1 MQKEAPK
8 KAFNLS
14 HERFVLEVDP
24 SQRFIKGLAELTIQP
39 LSKLSNIRINCRQC
53 SIEKIFVNDES
64 VEYDY
69 VDSISNLTLGS
80 NTTIAHHQVY
90 KSRYLNAL
98 RDANEGELNVKIPSH
113 SIQQIE
119 TNNKPS
125 ETEPP
130 PPPPP
135 PPPAGIAADTPTEPI
150 EPTFRPLIIRIQYT
164 LEDPRNGVV
173 FVQKDNEIAPYRSNH
188 VYTVHQPLPGATRAW
203 LPCIDRIS
211 ERCTWDMEF
220 IVPRKEDGASVPEYD
235 GEGAFDEVEGMMVVC
250 SGDVVEQVIH
260 PTDTSKKI
268 VHYSLSVPT
277 PAPFIGF
284 AIGPFEMIKLS
295 PSQLQEEVMTAADL
309 DESQQQSL
317 MAEINMMSNIYAFA
331 LPGLDEELSVTCN
344 FLMHAMHFYTQEYGS
359 YPFSDYK
366 LVFVEDAWSDTASC
380 ASLAICS
387 SRLLHPADVIDQIY
401 HTRRELSQ
409 ALARQWFGIYI
420 VQKSWPDTWLV
431 RGLANLMGSLFIKRH
446 LGNNEYRLRLK
457 KDMELCCMLDV
468 NRPPLYNPALP
479 YPLDP
484 EDLDFIE
491 LKSPLVIYMLDKRMC
506 KGGGTLGLSRVLP
519 KILVSA
525 MSGELSQNAIS
536 THYFLRI
543 CRKISGFDTKVF
555 AEQWIYRSGCPRF
568 AFSFHFNRKKMV
580 VEIFMRQE
588 NTNTPLLQSQEHISL
603 GGPDSITS
611 NYYELMSPIF
621 TGNLTVR
628 IHEADGTP
636 YEHILDIQS
645 MENKFEVQFN
655 TKYKRIRRN
664 TKRFLAKQ
672 AAAAAAVA
680 EEEQENEEGG
690 DGTTVLGIIPS
701 LGLGMPVFEDPKQK
715 ADWRIV
721 EWGQDE
727 EDTSGAASAM
737 FDWIRLDAEFEWL
750 CICDFKQPDYMWA
763 AQLTKD
769 RDVVAQ
775 HEAIDALKH
784 MPSSPTSTSLLR
796 AALDP
801 KCFYKIRMEA
811 AYGLAACARPS
822 LNWVGL
828 HQLNKMFQKRFCFPV
843 SSLSRREIDPDEED
857 LPLTNSIP
865 KPNNFSNLSD
875 YFLQKASVVAFSQIR
890 DDRGLTPVRIRQF
903 LLDLLKYND
912 NIGNEFSDCYYVA
925 TLISSLGDALIPS
938 SDKPD
943 ALQHDSFE
951 GQQVTAA
958 AKAEIE
964 RFRTLDYVIP
974 TYHNT
979 VTVTCLRTL
988 TKLMLKELM
997 PVNLSMFMQYT
1008 RYGNFL
1014 EVRLAAFD
1022 SLFIL
1027 CGLSDP
1033 TLNHYFLSVI
1043 KEDPCVYVC
1052 HYVARAMLAWLGLAV
1067 RENAGASN
1075 AFPVRAT
1082 EDFSEEDGRIIVDD
1096 DTSSLSKTPQQEFQ
1110 ASIEN
1115 LRKRFENDTVLQ
1127 QSLWDLLNSSENAKL
1142 DHCIRKY
1149 LLQFC
1154 EYMFKPIDVGLKVT
1168 IRVPTLPSAQESKES
1183 VSEPSTP
1190 TTIRLNKPKQK
1201 SEDKQKTHKKPTNIY
1216 IKTEALS
1223 KQMEED
1229 EDEAVNVVSSPES
1242 VDQLID
1248 IDEPTSDKPAEP
1260 VTTVV
1265 APLSR
1270 HRSPSPPPAPVKERL
1285 PLPAPSLEDK
1295 KPSESKSIKLMPP
1308 TSSTSAHKVV
1318 PSTSPAESTA
1328 APATAS
1334 IKHKHK
1340 KLEESDESK
1349 KERKIKIRHEKSS
1362 KSGSSK
1368 PHKIPKMP
1376 TVNNS
1381 PVETAPEPSIS
1392 NSTSVEKPKPK
1403 SLTLTTHASSP
1414 SQTPSTTVVEK
1425 PKSKPKAHV
1434 PMTTP
1439 SVNKSSPVTVADSNS
1454 NNNPPHAVSNIS
1466 NGTKPK
1472 TSSIGATTPSYS
1484 VDPSM
1489 NETNRRKA
1497 ERVLKKLC
1505 AHQASQPFLD
1515 PVDAVGL
1522 NIPQYYEVIKRPMH
1536 LNAIRKNF
1544 QESKYKD
1551 IWQMENDVRQI
1562 FWNCYSF
1569 NDHES
1574 WVAKQCQALEAFFN
1588 QIWSAEFAHPNAL
1601 KGEDKRIAQKVVNKL
1616 TLHDA
1621 AALFNEPVDLES
1633 LPDYA
1638 TIVKHPMD
1646 LRTIWEHLE
1655 SGKYTSLKSLDQD
1668 IRLVFKNC
1676 FAYNA
1681 PGTFGSDQGKKLEKY
1696 YQNISREMR
1705 ARISHA
1711 APATPSASSSTPAGT
1726 TVSVAG
1732 PTVHTSSAPKRPS
1745 PQVKSSEEQ
1754 QATPPPPPKKLKAV
1768 HSTEPINDSMDIDPI
1783 VLKSPTAAK
1792 PSVITKPAPS
1802 TKLSSSHKSSPVTK
1816 SPSTNSV
1823 SEPPAKL
1830 HPSLHAKMKSL
1841 LSKVMKKPE
1850 AMGFLEPVDPIALC
1864 VPHYPMIIKK
1874 PMDLGTMMKKLNNG
1888 QYKTVKEFESDM
1900 RLIFTNCYTFNG
1912 FDHLLSQHAK
1922 TLENILNKEGP
1933 ALRRREEELR
1943 NEALTNTTVMHTTSN
1958 GHSNK
1963 PSSNSYHAV
1972 NDNASTLQTNS
1983 PVANLPIPSPTQ
1995 SSTPP
2000 PKVSNNTPPP
2010 NLVELRKYKSVL
2022 DRLRHHPH
2030 YFAFG
2035 APVDVELLQIPTY
2048 HDIIKKPMDFGTIR
2062 KKLDKGKYS
2071 HPEQLLKDAK
2081 QVFIN
2086 CYMFNMPD
2094 DVVTQM
2100 GKELQ
2105 GEFNRLSSARGLR
2118 TIEIDFPNE
2127 VGGLYA
2133 TSMDTD
2139 N

>member
-1 MQKEAPK
+1 ITQ
-8 KAFNLS
+8 
-14 HERFVLEVDP
+14 VL
-24 SQRFIKGLAELTIQP
+24 L
-39 LSKLSNIRINCRQC
+39 
-53 SIEKIFVNDES
+53 NDTP

-69 VDSISNLTLGS
+69 VDAVSDLTLGS

-98 RDANEGELNVKIPSH
+98 RDANEGKYR
-113 SIQQIE
+113 QQSLSLPD
-119 TNNKPS
+119 KPAAES
-125 ETEPP
+125 TEPNY
-130 PPPPP
+130 
-135 PPPAGIAADTPTEPI
+135 EPI
-150 EPTFRPLIIRIQYT
+150 VIQIQYT

-173 FVQKDNEIAPYRSNH
+173 FVQKDNETAPYRHNH
-188 VYTVHQPLPGATRAW
+188 VYTVHQPLPGATRSW
-203 LPCIDRIS
+203 LPCIDKIS

-220 IVPRKEDGASVPEYD
+220 IVPRKEDHSVPEYD
-235 GEGAFDEVEGMMVVC
+235 GEGAFDEVEGMTVVC

-260 PTDTSKKI
+260 PTDASKKI

-331 LPGLDEELSVTCN
+331 LPGLEEELSVTCS
-344 FLMHAMHFYTQEYGS
+344 FLMHVKYGS

-366 LVFVEDAWSDTASC
+366 LVFVEDAWSDTTSC

-387 SRLLHPADVIDQIY
+387 SRLLHPSDVIDQIY
-401 HTRRELSQ
+401 STRRELSQ

-431 RGLANLMGSLFIKRH
+431 RGLANLMGSLFVKRH

-457 KDMELCCMLDV
+457 KDMELCCMLDI

-491 LKSPLVIYMLDKRMC
+491 LKAPLVIYMLDKRMC

-519 KILVSA
+519 KVLVSA
-525 MSGELSQNAIS
+525 MSGELAQNAIS
-536 THYFLRI
+536 THYFLRL
-543 CRKISGFDTKVF
+543 CRKVSGFDTKVF
-555 AEQWIYRSGCPRF
+555 AEQWIYRSGCPKF
-568 AFSFHFNRKKMV
+568 FFSFHFNRKKMV

-588 NTNTPLLQSQEHISL
+588 NTNTQLLASQDHL
-603 GGPDSITS
+603 SIGDNVTA

-680 EEEQENEEGG
+680 EEEQENEEG

-715 ADWRIV
+715 GEWHVV

-796 AALDP
+796 AVLDP

-843 SSLSRREIDPDEED
+843 SSLTQRAMDQDD

-890 DDRGLTPVRIRQF
+890 DDHGLTPVRIRQF

-943 ALQHDSFE
+943 ALHYDSPE

-979 VTVTCLRTL
+979 VTVTCLRTM
-988 TKLMLKELM
+988 TKLMLKGLM

-1008 RYGNFL
+1008 RYGNYL
-1014 EVRLAAFD
+1014 DVRLAALD
-1022 SLFIL
+1022 SLLIL
-1027 CGLSDP
+1027 CGLSDAV
-1033 TLNHYFLSVI
+1033 LNRYLLNII

-1052 HYVARAMLAWLGLAV
+1052 HYVARAMLAWLGLAI
-1067 RENAGASN
+1067 RENSSVVTV
-1075 AFPVRAT
+1075 PTRAM
-1082 EDFSEEDGRIIVDD
+1082 EDFSEEDGRIVVDD
-1096 DTSSLSKTPQQEFQ
+1096 DIGPLKKTPQQEFQ

-1115 LRKRFENDTVLQ
+1115 LRKRFENNTAFQ
-1127 QSLWDLLNSSENAKL
+1127 QNLWELLNSAENAKL

-1149 LLQFC
+1149 LLQLC

-1168 IRVPTLPSAQESKES
+1168 IRVPTLPSTQETKEES
-1183 VSEPSTP
+1183 STP
-1190 TTIRLNKPKQK
+1190 TTIRLNKPKPKAEEKPRK
-1201 SEDKQKTHKKPTNIY
+1201 SHKKTNSVQ
-1216 IKTEALS
+1216 IKAT
-1223 KQMEED
+1223 QD
-1229 EDEAVNVVSSPES
+1229 VPES
-1242 VDQLID
+1242 SSSDSESQLID
-1248 IDEPTSDKPAEP
+1248 IDIDEP
-1260 VTTVV
+1260 VVEQ
-1265 APLSR
+1265 PLPPPP
-1270 HRSPSPPPAPVKERL
+1270 PSPPITVKQ
-1285 PLPAPSLEDK
+1285 PTLPAKQHSPEPVPPPPVLTLS
-1295 KPSESKSIKLMPP
+1295 KP
-1308 TSSTSAHKVV
+1308 
-1318 PSTSPAESTA
+1318 
-1328 APATAS
+1328 
-1334 IKHKHK
+1334 KHK
-1340 KLEESDESK
+1340 KTESGEISK
-1349 KERKIKIRHEKSS
+1349 KDRRIISKIKVRHDKSP
-1362 KSGSSK
+1362 KSTSVSST
-1368 PHKIPKMP
+1368 KIPK

-1381 PVETAPEPSIS
+1381 TEDARLNESPTKP
-1392 NSTSVEKPKPK
+1392 STSIKLNMPNKVSKPTIHIPPSTPVEKPKPNK
-1403 SLTLTTHASSP
+1403 ITITAPSSSP
-1414 SQTPSTTVVEK
+1414 APAPSTTVTRVIEK
-1425 PKSKPKAHV
+1425 PKPKPVVAS
-1434 PMTTP
+1434 P
-1439 SVNKSSPVTVADSNS
+1439 STVE
-1454 NNNPPHAVSNIS
+1454 
-1466 NGTKPK
+1466 TPK
-1472 TSSIGATTPSYS
+1472 TVSPTAAIN
-1484 VDPSM
+1484 PSM
-1489 NETNRRKA
+1489 NEANKKKC

-1505 AHQASQPFLD
+1505 AHQASQPFID

-1522 NIPQYYEVIKRPMH
+1522 NIPQYYEIIKRPMH
-1536 LNAIRKNF
+1536 LSAIRKNF
-1544 QESKYKD
+1544 QEDKYATIWELERD
-1551 IWQMENDVRQI
+1551 IRQI

-1569 NDHES
+1569 NAHES
-1574 WVAKQCQALEAFFN
+1574 WVAKQCQALEAFLN
-1588 QIWSAEFAHPNAL
+1588 QVWAAEFAHPNAL

-1621 AALFNEPVDLES
+1621 AALFNEPVDLEA
-1633 LPDYA
+1633 LQDYA

-1646 LRTIWEHLE
+1646 LRTIWEQLE
-1655 SGKYTSLKSLDQD
+1655 SDKYTSLKALDAD

-1676 FAYNA
+1676 FTYNA
-1681 PGTFGSDQGKKLEKY
+1681 PGTYGNDQGKKLEKY

-1705 ARISHA
+1705 ARIASAEAPPPPPPPPPA
-1711 APATPSASSSTPAGT
+1711 AAAAATAAAATPVSTTSSTPA
-1726 TVSVAG
+1726 AA
-1732 PTVHTSSAPKRPS
+1732 PAPKRAH
-1745 PQVKSSEEQ
+1745 SSTAKKIEEQ
-1754 QATPPPPPKKLKAV
+1754 PPKKVK
-1768 HSTEPINDSMDIDPI
+1768 STHTKVETTKDSMEVDP
-1783 VLKSPTAAK
+1783 VVVKSP
-1792 PSVITKPAPS
+1792 V
-1802 TKLSSSHKSSPVTK
+1802 VTK
-1816 SPSTNSV
+1816 SPSS
-1823 SEPPAKL
+1823 SMAEPPAKL
-1830 HPSLHAKMKSL
+1830 HPVLQSKMKAL

-1850 AMGFLEPVDPIALC
+1850 ALGFLEPVDPVALC

-1874 PMDLGTMMKKLNNG
+1874 PMDLGTMMKKLNSG

-1933 ALRRREEELR
+1933 ALRRKEEELK
-1943 NEALTNTTVMHTTSN
+1943 NEAITNTTVVHTSN
-1958 GHSNK
+1958 GHTK
-1963 PSSNSYHAV
+1963 PSPAV
-1972 NDNASTLQTNS
+1972 ATT
-1983 PVANLPIPSPTQ
+1983 P
-1995 SSTPP
+1995 STPP
-2000 PKVSNNTPPP
+2000 VATSPSSATSP

-2062 KKLDKGKYS
+2062 RKLDKGKYT
-2071 HPEQLLKDAK
+2071 HPDQLLKDAK

-2100 GKELQ
+2100 GKDLQ
-2105 GEFNRLSSARGLR
+2105 AEFNRLSSSRGLR
-2118 TIEIDFPNE
+2118 TIQIDLPTE

-2133 TSMDTD
+2133 TNMETD
-2139 N
+2139 STL